1 MRRFVHPPPN
11 YLTTMEKHE
20 IYRLES
26 ISLEIQSRAK
36 NARSAA
42 AIESKTHGEVSLQG
56 QRYAFEACAY
66 EYCAREIDRAISE
79 LSRMNTP
86 DQERK
91 SPASDCS
98 I

>member
-1 MRRFVHPPPN
+1 MVGSDAFFILLIPN
-11 YLTTMEKHE
+11 PQTTMENHE

-42 AIESKTHGEVSLQG
+42 AVESKQHGEVSIQS

-66 EYCAREIDRAISE
+66 EYCARELDRAIE
-79 LSRMNTP
+79 DLSRMNA
-86 DQERK
+86 ERTR
-91 SPASDCS
+91 PL
-98 I
+98 